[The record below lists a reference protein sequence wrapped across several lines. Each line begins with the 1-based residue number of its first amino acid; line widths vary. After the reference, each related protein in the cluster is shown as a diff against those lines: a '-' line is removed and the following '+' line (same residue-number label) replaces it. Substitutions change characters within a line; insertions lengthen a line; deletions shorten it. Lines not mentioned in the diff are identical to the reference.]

1 MTYRGILTF
10 TALLVTL
17 AVSANAADVTG
28 KWRSEFESQIGPQKY
43 TYDLKSTGDKVT
55 GKAISDQ
62 RGEVEIKEG
71 MTKGDEI
78 SFVEMANI
86 QGNEIRIEYK
96 GKVTG
101 DEMKLVRKVGDF
113 TSYEIV
119 AKRMK

>member
-1 MTYRGILTF
+1 MRCRRILTLTAFILTF
-10 TALLVTL
+10 AASV
-17 AVSANAADVTG
+17 NAADVTG
-28 KWRSEFESQIGPQKY
+28 KWRTEFESQIGPQKY

-62 RGEVEIKEG
+62 RGEVEIKDG
-71 MTKGDEI
+71 VTKGDEI
-78 SFVEMANI
+78 SFVEIANI

-96 GKVTG
+96 GKVSG

-113 TSYEIV
+113 ASYEIV

>member
-1 MTYRGILTF
+1 MRYRRILTLAAF
-10 TALLVTL
+10 ILNFAALG
-17 AVSANAADVTG
+17 NAADVTG
-28 KWRSEFESQIGPQKY
+28 KWRAEFESQIGPQKY

-55 GKAISDQ
+55 GKAIHDQ
-62 RGEVEIKEG
+62 RGEVEIKDG

-101 DEMKLVRKVGDF
+101 DEMKLLRKVGDIV
-113 TSYEIV
+113 SYEIV
-119 AKRMK
+119 AKKMK